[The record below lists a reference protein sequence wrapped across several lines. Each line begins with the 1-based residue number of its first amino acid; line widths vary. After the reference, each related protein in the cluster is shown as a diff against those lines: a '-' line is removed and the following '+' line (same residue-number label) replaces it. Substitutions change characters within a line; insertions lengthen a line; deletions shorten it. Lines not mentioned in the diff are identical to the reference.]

1 MIVTAFIA
9 TWFLGPHE
17 LKSLFVS
24 DQILERECLVPVGWE
39 SLHLCLPLSGTSKYS
54 ILRVADF
61 HKIMS
66 QMTLLQAAPAVPV
79 SPAAVISKPATWQ
92 DDEDVF
98 STLLKYEKEVMMHP
112 PRN

>member
-9 TWFLGPHE
+9 IWFLGPHE

-54 ILRVADF
+54 ISVLF
-61 HKIMS
+61 
-66 QMTLLQAAPAVPV
+66 LELQ
-79 SPAAVISKPATWQ
+79 IFIK
-92 DDEDVF
+92 
-98 STLLKYEKEVMMHP
+98 
-112 PRN
+112 